1 VLPSRILVA
10 TDGSPAAKAAEEF
23 AADMAVAQ
31 HTGAVVVV
39 TVIREH
45 PSHVGVVPATAADV
59 EAGEQ
64 LVKEAATHVREVM
77 GTDSIPIETRVFT
90 ALSEAGAI
98 VAEAHATGECSHIV
112 MGARG
117 RGGFATLLLG
127 STSHQVMQASHCPV
141 TIIRE

>member
-1 VLPSRILVA
+1 MLPSRILVA

-23 AADMAVAQ
+23 AAEMAVAE
-31 HTGAVVVV
+31 HASAVVIV

-45 PSHVGVVPATAADV
+45 TSHVGVVPATAAEI
-59 EAGEQ
+59 EAGEH
-64 LVKEAATHVREVM
+64 LVKEAAGHVREVM
-77 GTDSIPIETRVFT
+77 GNDSLPIETRVFT

-117 RGGFATLLLG
+117 HGGFTTLLLG
-127 STSHQVMQASHCPV
+127 STSHQVVQGSHCPV
-141 TIIRE
+141 TIVRA